1 MEPSLF
7 IDGPF
12 LGDGPHIKHPPDTAN
27 MALLLDVDG
36 TLIEIAATPQAVR
49 VPPSLK
55 HTLSG
60 LRDQLDGALC
70 LVSGRPIA
78 DLDRLFDPLR
88 VAIVGGHGAEI
99 RTAPAAEVT
108 GAAAALSPELRERL
122 LSIATDTPGLIAEEK
137 SHSLALHY
145 RLVPEQ
151 EKSVR
156 ARIDAVCARWA
167 GDTVEVL
174 PGKSVFE
181 VKPRTFNKGVAIRTL
196 MQYAPFQGRR
206 PVFLGDDVT
215 DESAF
220 RVMPE
225 FDGLGFSV
233 GRTLP
238 GTQGF
243 FATPREVRHWLYG
256 LLSNARATA

>member
-1 MEPSLF
+1 MSEQNRR
-7 IDGPF
+7 IDGPV
-12 LGDGPHIKHPPDTAN
+12 LVGSLDLKSL
-27 MALLLDVDG
+27 ALLLDVDG

-55 HTLSG
+55 HTLSR
-60 LRDQLDGALC
+60 LRDALDGALC

-78 DLDRLFDPLR
+78 DLDNLFAPLQ

-99 RTAPAAEVT
+99 RTSPTGEIA
-108 GAAAALSPELRERL
+108 GAAAGLSQELREQL
-122 LSIATDTPGLIAEEK
+122 LAIATETPGLIAEEK
-137 SHSLALHY
+137 GHSVALHY

-151 EKSVR
+151 ETTVR
-156 ARIDAVCARWA
+156 ARIDATCERWA

-181 VKPRTFNKGVAIRTL
+181 IKPRTFNKGVAIRTI
-196 MQYAPFQGRR
+196 MQDSPFQGRR

-225 FDGLGFSV
+225 FNGLGFSV

-243 FATPREVRHWLYG
+243 FATPREVRHWLYE
-256 LLSNARATA
+256 LLADSRIPA